1 MKAVCSFSVQ
11 FTFVVFL
18 EKSWQQSQ
26 YKYLIYNL
34 WNFAAYKYNVTHV
47 CVDAKFVVPEI

>member
-1 MKAVCSFSVQ
+1 MLFSVQ

-26 YKYLIYNL
+26 YTYLIYNL

-47 CVDAKFVVPEI
+47 CVDPKFVAPEI